1 MPSCTFTAE
10 EFKAAH
16 EAWGCN
22 CGPAALAFALQTT
35 LAAVRPAIPQFE
47 ERRYTSPM
55 MMAAALRHF
64 GQEFA
69 PVNNPSGG
77 FNYQHGLR
85 SMFGGPLSLV
95 RIQWT
100 GPWTAITGN
109 AKWAARQT
117 HWIACWMEAV
127 ARAQWSARVF
137 DCNGGITS
145 VENWEG
151 NIVPA
156 IVATIP
162 RADGGWFPANVWRLR

>member
-1 MPSCTFTAE
+1 MPNYTFTAA

-16 EAWGCN
+16 EEWGCN
-22 CGPAALAFALQTT
+22 CGPAALAFALEKR
-35 LAAVRPAIPQFE
+35 LDEVRPAIPQFE

-64 GQEFA
+64 GQEFT
-69 PVNNPSGG
+69 PVDNPSGG
-77 FNYQHGLR
+77 FDYQYGLR

-109 AKWAARQT
+109 AKWAATKT
-117 HWIACWMEAV
+117 HWIVCWTEGDE
-127 ARAQWSARVF
+127 QWVF
-137 DCNGGITS
+137 DCNGGIRV
-145 VENWEG
+145 VEFWEQT
-151 NIVPA
+151 IVPA

-162 RADGGWFPANVWRLR
+162 RADGAWFPANVWRLR